1 LRILFDA
8 LENPELHARFVW
20 RAGSVAV
27 WDNRLVQHRA
37 IHDYGSDRRVLYRAT
52 LA

>member
-1 LRILFDA
+1 LFTT
-8 LENPELHARFVW
+8 LESPVFHARFTW
-20 RAGSVAV
+20 KPGSVAV

-37 IHDYGSDRRVLYRAT
+37 IHDYGEQRRILHRVT

>member
-1 LRILFDA
+1 MPVGRRGA
-8 LENPELHARFVW
+8 PHPAP
-20 RAGSVAV
+20 AV

-37 IHDYGSDRRVLYRAT
+37 IHDHGDQRRALYRAT